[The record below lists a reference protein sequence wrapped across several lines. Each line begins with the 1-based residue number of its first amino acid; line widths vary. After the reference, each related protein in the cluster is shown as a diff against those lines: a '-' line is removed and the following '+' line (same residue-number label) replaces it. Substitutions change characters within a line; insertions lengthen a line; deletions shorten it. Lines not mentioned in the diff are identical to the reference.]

1 MDTELLK
8 TFLEVSRTRH
18 FGRAAES
25 LYLTQSAVSF
35 RIRQLENQLGV
46 NLFTRH
52 RNNIR
57 LTAAGEKLL
66 PYAETLMSTWQAARK
81 EVAHTSRH
89 NEFSIGASA
98 SLWECMLNQW
108 LGRLYQNQDA
118 HTGLQF
124 EARIAQRQSLVKQ
137 LHERQLDLLI
147 TTEAP
152 KMDEFRGLMLNRTKT
167 HVRREKPSKKS
178 TNGRWCPFCANLRL
192 KRHRFEGVFQCPL
205 YFDLS
210 DKKLLTCETVRL
222 SVKPQFSSQLLGYF
236 TLALYTSA
244 PSKLKGDLNYLRL
257 EWGPDFQ
264 QHEAGLIGADE
275 VPILTTSS
283 AELAQQQIAMLN
295 GCTWLPVSWARKKG
309 GLHTV
314 VDSTTLSRPL
324 YAIWLQNSDKN
335 ALIRDLL
342 KINVLDEVY

>member
-18 FGRAAES
+18 FGRAAEA

-66 PYAETLMSTWQAARK
+66 PYAETLMNTWQAARK

-98 SLWECMLNQW
+98 SLWECMLNNW
-108 LGRLYQNQDA
+108 LGRLYQRQEPQN
-118 HTGLQF
+118 GLQF

-152 KMDEFRGLMLNRTKT
+152 KMDEF
-167 HVRREKPSKKS
+167 
-178 TNGRWCPFCANLRL
+178 
-192 KRHRFEGVFQCPL
+192 
-205 YFDLS
+205 
-210 DKKLLTCETVRL
+210 
-222 SVKPQFSSQLLGYF
+222 SSELLGHF
-236 TLALYTSA
+236 TLALYCSSPA
-244 PSKLKGDLNYLRL
+244 RMKSELNYLRL

-264 QHEAGLIGADE
+264 QHEAGLIAADE
-275 VPILTTSS
+275 VPVLTTSS
-283 AELAQQQIAMLN
+283 AELARQQLNALN
-295 GCTWLPVSWARKKG
+295 GCSWLPVNWANEKG

-314 VDSTTLSRPL
+314 ADSATLSRPL
-324 YAIWLQNSDKN
+324 YAIWLQNSDKYS
-335 ALIRDLL
+335 LICDLL
-342 KINVLDEVY
+342 KTDILDRQ

>member
-18 FGRAAES
+18 FGRAAEA

-57 LTAAGEKLL
+57 LTTAGEKLL
-66 PYAETLMSTWQAARK
+66 PYAETLMNTWQAARK

-98 SLWECMLNQW
+98 SLWECMLNAW
-108 LGRLYQNQDA
+108 LGRLYQLQE
-118 HTGLQF
+118 TQSGLQF

-152 KMDEFRGLMLNRTKT
+152 KMDEF
-167 HVRREKPSKKS
+167 
-178 TNGRWCPFCANLRL
+178 
-192 KRHRFEGVFQCPL
+192 
-205 YFDLS
+205 
-210 DKKLLTCETVRL
+210 
-222 SVKPQFSSQLLGYF
+222 SSQLLGHF
-236 TLALYTSA
+236 TLALYCSSPA
-244 PSKLKGDLNYLRL
+244 RKKSELNYLRL

-264 QHEAGLIGADE
+264 QHETGLIAADE
-275 VPILTTSS
+275 VPVLTTSS
-283 AELAQQQIAMLN
+283 AELARQQLSALN
-295 GCTWLPVSWARKKG
+295 GCSWLPVNWANEKG

-314 VDSTTLSRPL
+314 ADSATLSRPL
-324 YAIWLQNSDKN
+324 YAIWLQNSDKYS
-335 ALIRDLL
+335 LICDLL
-342 KINVLDEVY
+342 KTDVLDEQ

>member
-1 MDTELLK
+1 MESTVDTELLK

-18 FGRAAES
+18 FGRAAEA

-57 LTAAGEKLL
+57 LTTAGEKLL
-66 PYAETLMSTWQAARK
+66 PYAETLMNTWQAARK

-98 SLWECMLNQW
+98 SLWECMLNAW
-108 LGRLYQNQDA
+108 LGRLYQLQEPQS
-118 HTGLQF
+118 GLQF

-152 KMDEFRGLMLNRTKT
+152 KMDEF
-167 HVRREKPSKKS
+167 
-178 TNGRWCPFCANLRL
+178 
-192 KRHRFEGVFQCPL
+192 
-205 YFDLS
+205 
-210 DKKLLTCETVRL
+210 
-222 SVKPQFSSQLLGYF
+222 SSQLLGHF
-236 TLALYTSA
+236 TLALYCSSPA
-244 PSKLKGDLNYLRL
+244 RKKSELNYLRL

-264 QHEAGLIGADE
+264 QHETGLIAADE
-275 VPILTTSS
+275 VPVLTTSS
-283 AELAQQQIAMLN
+283 AELTRQQLSALN
-295 GCTWLPVSWARKKG
+295 GCSWLPVNWANEKG

-314 VDSTTLSRPL
+314 ADSATLSRPL
-324 YAIWLQNSDKN
+324 YAIWLQNSDKYS
-335 ALIRDLL
+335 LICDLL
-342 KINVLDEVY
+342 KTDVLDGQ

>member
-1 MDTELLK
+1 MESTVDTELLK

-18 FGRAAES
+18 FGRAAEA

-46 NLFTRH
+46 NLFTQH

-57 LTAAGEKLL
+57 LTTAGEKLL
-66 PYAETLMSTWQAARK
+66 PYAETLMNTWQAARK

-98 SLWECMLNQW
+98 SLWECMLNAW
-108 LGRLYQNQDA
+108 LGRLYQLQEPQS
-118 HTGLQF
+118 GLQF

-152 KMDEFRGLMLNRTKT
+152 KMDEF
-167 HVRREKPSKKS
+167 
-178 TNGRWCPFCANLRL
+178 
-192 KRHRFEGVFQCPL
+192 
-205 YFDLS
+205 
-210 DKKLLTCETVRL
+210 
-222 SVKPQFSSQLLGYF
+222 SSQLLGHF
-236 TLALYTSA
+236 TLALYCSSPA
-244 PSKLKGDLNYLRL
+244 RKKSELNYLRL

-264 QHEAGLIGADE
+264 QHETGLIAADE
-275 VPILTTSS
+275 VPVLTTSS
-283 AELAQQQIAMLN
+283 AELARQQLSALN
-295 GCTWLPVSWARKKG
+295 GCSWLPVNWANEKG

-314 VDSTTLSRPL
+314 ADSATLSRPL
-324 YAIWLQNSDKN
+324 YAIWLQNSDKYS
-335 ALIRDLL
+335 LICDLL
-342 KINVLDEVY
+342 KTDVLDEQ

>member
-18 FGRAAES
+18 FGRAAEA

-66 PYAETLMSTWQAARK
+66 PYAETLMNTWQAARK

-98 SLWECMLNQW
+98 SLWECMLNDW
-108 LGRLYQNQDA
+108 LGRLYQRQEPQN
-118 HTGLQF
+118 GLQF

-152 KMDEFRGLMLNRTKT
+152 KMDEF
-167 HVRREKPSKKS
+167 
-178 TNGRWCPFCANLRL
+178 
-192 KRHRFEGVFQCPL
+192 
-205 YFDLS
+205 
-210 DKKLLTCETVRL
+210 
-222 SVKPQFSSQLLGYF
+222 SSELLGHF
-236 TLALYTSA
+236 TLALYCSSPA
-244 PSKLKGDLNYLRL
+244 RMKSELNYLRL

-264 QHEAGLIGADE
+264 QHEAGLIAADE
-275 VPILTTSS
+275 VPVLTTSS
-283 AELAQQQIAMLN
+283 AELARQQLNALN
-295 GCTWLPVSWARKKG
+295 GCSWLPVNWANEKG

-314 VDSTTLSRPL
+314 ADSATLSRPL
-324 YAIWLQNSDKN
+324 YAIWLQNNDKYS
-335 ALIRDLL
+335 LICDLL
-342 KINVLDEVY
+342 KTDVLDRQ

>member
-18 FGRAAES
+18 FGRAAEA

-57 LTAAGEKLL
+57 LTTAGEKLL
-66 PYAETLMSTWQAARK
+66 PYAETLMNTWQAARK

-98 SLWECMLNQW
+98 SLWECMLNAW
-108 LGRLYQNQDA
+108 LGRLYQLQEPQS
-118 HTGLQF
+118 GLQF

-152 KMDEFRGLMLNRTKT
+152 KMDEF
-167 HVRREKPSKKS
+167 
-178 TNGRWCPFCANLRL
+178 
-192 KRHRFEGVFQCPL
+192 
-205 YFDLS
+205 
-210 DKKLLTCETVRL
+210 
-222 SVKPQFSSQLLGYF
+222 SSQLLGHF
-236 TLALYTSA
+236 TLALYCSSPA
-244 PSKLKGDLNYLRL
+244 RKKSELNYLRL

-264 QHEAGLIGADE
+264 QHETGLIAADE
-275 VPILTTSS
+275 VPVLTTSS
-283 AELAQQQIAMLN
+283 AELARQQLSALN
-295 GCTWLPVSWARKKG
+295 GCSWLPVNWANEKG

-314 VDSTTLSRPL
+314 ADSATLSRPL
-324 YAIWLQNSDKN
+324 YAIWLQNSDKYS
-335 ALIRDLL
+335 LICDLL
-342 KINVLDEVY
+342 KTNVLDEQ

>member
-18 FGRAAES
+18 FGRAAEA

-35 RIRQLENQLGV
+35 RIRQLENQLSV

-57 LTAAGEKLL
+57 LTTAGEKLL
-66 PYAETLMSTWQAARK
+66 PYAETLMNTWQAARK

-98 SLWECMLNQW
+98 SLWECMLNAW
-108 LGRLYQNQDA
+108 LGRLYQLQEPQS
-118 HTGLQF
+118 GLQF

-152 KMDEFRGLMLNRTKT
+152 KMDEF
-167 HVRREKPSKKS
+167 
-178 TNGRWCPFCANLRL
+178 
-192 KRHRFEGVFQCPL
+192 
-205 YFDLS
+205 
-210 DKKLLTCETVRL
+210 
-222 SVKPQFSSQLLGYF
+222 SSQLLGHF
-236 TLALYTSA
+236 TLALYCSSPA
-244 PSKLKGDLNYLRL
+244 RKKSELNYLRL

-264 QHEAGLIGADE
+264 QHETGLIAADE
-275 VPILTTSS
+275 VPVLTTSS
-283 AELAQQQIAMLN
+283 AELARQQLSALN
-295 GCTWLPVSWARKKG
+295 GCSWLPVNWANEKG

-314 VDSTTLSRPL
+314 ADSATLSRPL
-324 YAIWLQNSDKN
+324 YAIWLQNSDKYS
-335 ALIRDLL
+335 LICDLL
-342 KINVLDEVY
+342 KTDVLDDQ

>member
-18 FGRAAES
+18 FGRAAEA

-57 LTAAGEKLL
+57 LTTAGEKLL
-66 PYAETLMSTWQAARK
+66 PYAETLMNTWQAARK

-98 SLWECMLNQW
+98 SLWECMLNAW
-108 LGRLYQNQDA
+108 LGRLYQLQEPQS
-118 HTGLQF
+118 GLQF

-152 KMDEFRGLMLNRTKT
+152 KMDEF
-167 HVRREKPSKKS
+167 
-178 TNGRWCPFCANLRL
+178 
-192 KRHRFEGVFQCPL
+192 
-205 YFDLS
+205 
-210 DKKLLTCETVRL
+210 
-222 SVKPQFSSQLLGYF
+222 SSQLLGHF
-236 TLALYTSA
+236 TLALYCSSPA
-244 PSKLKGDLNYLRL
+244 RKKSELNYLRL

-264 QHEAGLIGADE
+264 QHETGLIAADE
-275 VPILTTSS
+275 VPVLTTSS
-283 AELAQQQIAMLN
+283 AELALQQLSALN
-295 GCTWLPVSWARKKG
+295 GCSWLPVNWANEKG

-314 VDSTTLSRPL
+314 ADSATLSRPL
-324 YAIWLQNSDKN
+324 YAIWLQNSDKYS
-335 ALIRDLL
+335 LICDLL
-342 KINVLDEVY
+342 KTDVLDEQ

>member
-1 MDTELLK
+1 MESTVDTELLK

-18 FGRAAES
+18 FGRAAEA

-57 LTAAGEKLL
+57 LTTAGEKLL
-66 PYAETLMSTWQAARK
+66 PYAETLMNTWQAARK

-98 SLWECMLNQW
+98 SLWECMLNAW
-108 LGRLYQNQDA
+108 LGRLYQLQEPQS
-118 HTGLQF
+118 GLQF

-152 KMDEFRGLMLNRTKT
+152 KMDEF
-167 HVRREKPSKKS
+167 
-178 TNGRWCPFCANLRL
+178 
-192 KRHRFEGVFQCPL
+192 
-205 YFDLS
+205 
-210 DKKLLTCETVRL
+210 
-222 SVKPQFSSQLLGYF
+222 SSQLLGHF
-236 TLALYTSA
+236 TLALYCSSPA
-244 PSKLKGDLNYLRL
+244 RKKSELNYLRL
-257 EWGPDFQ
+257 EWDPDFQ
-264 QHEAGLIGADE
+264 QHETGLIAADE
-275 VPILTTSS
+275 VPVLTTSS
-283 AELAQQQIAMLN
+283 AELARQQLSALN
-295 GCTWLPVSWARKKG
+295 GCSWLPVNWANEKG

-314 VDSTTLSRPL
+314 ADSATLSRPL
-324 YAIWLQNSDKN
+324 YAIWLQNSDKYS
-335 ALIRDLL
+335 LICDLL
-342 KINVLDEVY
+342 KTDVLDEQ

>member
-1 MDTELLK
+1 MESTVDTELLK

-18 FGRAAES
+18 FGRAAEA

-57 LTAAGEKLL
+57 LTTAGEKLL
-66 PYAETLMSTWQAARK
+66 PYAETLMNTWQAARK

-98 SLWECMLNQW
+98 SLWECMLNAW
-108 LGRLYQNQDA
+108 LGRLYQLQEPQS
-118 HTGLQF
+118 GLQF

-152 KMDEFRGLMLNRTKT
+152 KMDEF
-167 HVRREKPSKKS
+167 
-178 TNGRWCPFCANLRL
+178 
-192 KRHRFEGVFQCPL
+192 
-205 YFDLS
+205 
-210 DKKLLTCETVRL
+210 
-222 SVKPQFSSQLLGYF
+222 SSQLLGHF
-236 TLALYTSA
+236 TLALYCSSPA
-244 PSKLKGDLNYLRL
+244 RKRSELNYLRL

-264 QHEAGLIGADE
+264 QHETGLIAADE
-275 VPILTTSS
+275 VPVLTTSS
-283 AELAQQQIAMLN
+283 AELARQQLSALN
-295 GCTWLPVSWARKKG
+295 GCSWLPVNWANEKG

-314 VDSTTLSRPL
+314 ADSATLSRPL
-324 YAIWLQNSDKN
+324 YAIWLQNSDKYS
-335 ALIRDLL
+335 LICDLL
-342 KINVLDEVY
+342 KTDVLDEQ

>member
-18 FGRAAES
+18 FGRAAEA

-57 LTAAGEKLL
+57 LTTAGEKLL
-66 PYAETLMSTWQAARK
+66 PYAETLMNTWQAARK

-98 SLWECMLNQW
+98 SLWECMLNAW
-108 LGRLYQNQDA
+108 LGRLYQLQEPQS
-118 HTGLQF
+118 GLQF

-152 KMDEFRGLMLNRTKT
+152 KMDEF
-167 HVRREKPSKKS
+167 
-178 TNGRWCPFCANLRL
+178 
-192 KRHRFEGVFQCPL
+192 
-205 YFDLS
+205 
-210 DKKLLTCETVRL
+210 
-222 SVKPQFSSQLLGYF
+222 SSQLLGHF
-236 TLALYTSA
+236 TLALYCSSPA
-244 PSKLKGDLNYLRL
+244 RKKSELNYLRL

-264 QHEAGLIGADE
+264 QHETGLIAADE
-275 VPILTTSS
+275 VPVLTTSS
-283 AELAQQQIAMLN
+283 AELARQQLSALN
-295 GCTWLPVSWARKKG
+295 GCSWLPVNWANEKG

-314 VDSTTLSRPL
+314 ADSATLSRPL
-324 YAIWLQNSDKN
+324 YSIWLQNSDKYS
-335 ALIRDLL
+335 LICDLL
-342 KINVLDEVY
+342 KTDVLDEQ

>member
-1 MDTELLK
+1 MESTVDTELLK

-18 FGRAAES
+18 FGRAAEA

-57 LTAAGEKLL
+57 LTTAGEKLL
-66 PYAETLMSTWQAARK
+66 PYAETLMNTWQAARK

-98 SLWECMLNQW
+98 SLWECMLNAW
-108 LGRLYQNQDA
+108 LGRLYQLQEPQS
-118 HTGLQF
+118 GLQF

-152 KMDEFRGLMLNRTKT
+152 KMDEF
-167 HVRREKPSKKS
+167 
-178 TNGRWCPFCANLRL
+178 
-192 KRHRFEGVFQCPL
+192 
-205 YFDLS
+205 
-210 DKKLLTCETVRL
+210 
-222 SVKPQFSSQLLGYF
+222 SSQLLGHF
-236 TLALYTSA
+236 TLALYCSSPA
-244 PSKLKGDLNYLRL
+244 RKKSELNYLRL

-264 QHEAGLIGADE
+264 QHETGLIAADE
-275 VPILTTSS
+275 VPVLTTSS
-283 AELAQQQIAMLN
+283 AELARQQLSALN
-295 GCTWLPVSWARKKG
+295 GCSWLPVNWANEKG

-314 VDSTTLSRPL
+314 ADSATLSRPL
-324 YAIWLQNSDKN
+324 YAIWLQNSDKYT
-335 ALIRDLL
+335 LICDLL
-342 KINVLDEVY
+342 KTDVLDEQ

>member
-18 FGRAAES
+18 FGRAAEA

-66 PYAETLMSTWQAARK
+66 PYAETLMNTWQAARK
-81 EVAHTSRH
+81 EVANTSRH

-98 SLWECMLNQW
+98 SLWECMLNDW
-108 LGRLYQNQDA
+108 LKRLYQSQEPQSS
-118 HTGLQF
+118 LQF

-147 TTEAP
+147 TTETP
-152 KMDEFRGLMLNRTKT
+152 KMDEFSG
-167 HVRREKPSKKS
+167 
-178 TNGRWCPFCANLRL
+178 
-192 KRHRFEGVFQCPL
+192 
-205 YFDLS
+205 
-210 DKKLLTCETVRL
+210 
-222 SVKPQFSSQLLGYF
+222 QLLGYF
-236 TLALYTSA
+236 TLALYCSS
-244 PSKLKGDLNYLRL
+244 PSQTKDELNYLRL

-264 QHEAGLIGADE
+264 QHEAGLIAGDE
-275 VPILTTSS
+275 VPVLTTSS
-283 AELAQQQIAMLN
+283 AELARQQLSVIK
-295 GCTWLPVSWARKKG
+295 GFSWLPVNWAKTKSD
-309 GLHTV
+309 LHTV
-314 VDSTTLSRPL
+314 TDSTTLSRPL
-324 YAIWLQNSDKN
+324 YAVWLQNSDKN
-335 ALIRDLL
+335 GLICDLL
-342 KINVLDEVY
+342 RTDILEN

>member
-1 MDTELLK
+1 MESTVDTELLK

-18 FGRAAES
+18 FGRAAEA

-57 LTAAGEKLL
+57 LTTAGEKLL
-66 PYAETLMSTWQAARK
+66 PYAETLMNTWQAARK

-98 SLWECMLNQW
+98 SLWECMLNAW
-108 LGRLYQNQDA
+108 LGRLYQLQEPQS
-118 HTGLQF
+118 GLQF

-152 KMDEFRGLMLNRTKT
+152 KMDEF
-167 HVRREKPSKKS
+167 
-178 TNGRWCPFCANLRL
+178 
-192 KRHRFEGVFQCPL
+192 
-205 YFDLS
+205 
-210 DKKLLTCETVRL
+210 
-222 SVKPQFSSQLLGYF
+222 SSQLLGHF
-236 TLALYTSA
+236 TLALYCSSPA
-244 PSKLKGDLNYLRL
+244 RKKSELNYLRL

-264 QHEAGLIGADE
+264 QHETGLIAADE
-275 VPILTTSS
+275 VPVLTTSS
-283 AELAQQQIAMLN
+283 AELAQQQLSALN
-295 GCTWLPVSWARKKG
+295 GCSWLPVNWANEKG

-314 VDSTTLSRPL
+314 ADSATLSRPL
-324 YAIWLQNSDKN
+324 YAIWLQNSDKYS
-335 ALIRDLL
+335 LICDLL
-342 KINVLDEVY
+342 KTDVLDEQ

>member
-18 FGRAAES
+18 FGRAAEA

-57 LTAAGEKLL
+57 LTTAGEKLL
-66 PYAETLMSTWQAARK
+66 PYAETLMNTWQAARK

-98 SLWECMLNQW
+98 SLWECMLNAW
-108 LGRLYQNQDA
+108 LGRLYQLQEPQS
-118 HTGLQF
+118 GLQF

-152 KMDEFRGLMLNRTKT
+152 KMDEF
-167 HVRREKPSKKS
+167 
-178 TNGRWCPFCANLRL
+178 
-192 KRHRFEGVFQCPL
+192 
-205 YFDLS
+205 
-210 DKKLLTCETVRL
+210 
-222 SVKPQFSSQLLGYF
+222 SSQLLGHF
-236 TLALYTSA
+236 TLALYCSSPA
-244 PSKLKGDLNYLRL
+244 RKKSELNYLRL

-264 QHEAGLIGADE
+264 QHETGLIAADE
-275 VPILTTSS
+275 VPVLTTSS
-283 AELAQQQIAMLN
+283 AELARQQLSALN
-295 GCTWLPVSWARKKG
+295 GCSWLPVNWANEKG

-314 VDSTTLSRPL
+314 ADSATLSRPL
-324 YAIWLQNSDKN
+324 YAICLQNSDKYS
-335 ALIRDLL
+335 LICDLL
-342 KINVLDEVY
+342 KTDVLDEQ

>member
-1 MDTELLK
+1 MESTVDTELLK

-18 FGRAAES
+18 FGRAAEA

-57 LTAAGEKLL
+57 LTTAGEKLL
-66 PYAETLMSTWQAARK
+66 PYAETLMNTWQAARK

-98 SLWECMLNQW
+98 SLWECMLNAW
-108 LGRLYQNQDA
+108 LGRLYQLQEPQS
-118 HTGLQF
+118 GLQF

-152 KMDEFRGLMLNRTKT
+152 KMDEF
-167 HVRREKPSKKS
+167 
-178 TNGRWCPFCANLRL
+178 
-192 KRHRFEGVFQCPL
+192 
-205 YFDLS
+205 
-210 DKKLLTCETVRL
+210 
-222 SVKPQFSSQLLGYF
+222 SSQLLGHF
-236 TLALYTSA
+236 TLALYCSSPA
-244 PSKLKGDLNYLRL
+244 RKKSELNYLRL

-264 QHEAGLIGADE
+264 QHETGLIAADE
-275 VPILTTSS
+275 VPVLTTSS
-283 AELAQQQIAMLN
+283 AELARQQLSALN
-295 GCTWLPVSWARKKG
+295 GCSWLPVNWANEKG

-314 VDSTTLSRPL
+314 ADSATLSQPL
-324 YAIWLQNSDKN
+324 YAIWLQNSDKYS
-335 ALIRDLL
+335 LICDLL
-342 KINVLDEVY
+342 KTDVLDEQ

>member
-18 FGRAAES
+18 FGRAAEA

-57 LTAAGEKLL
+57 LTTAGEKLL
-66 PYAETLMSTWQAARK
+66 PYAETLMNTWQAARK

-89 NEFSIGASA
+89 NDASA
-98 SLWECMLNQW
+98 SLWECMLNAW
-108 LGRLYQNQDA
+108 LGRLYQLQEPQS
-118 HTGLQF
+118 GLQF

-152 KMDEFRGLMLNRTKT
+152 KMDEF
-167 HVRREKPSKKS
+167 
-178 TNGRWCPFCANLRL
+178 
-192 KRHRFEGVFQCPL
+192 
-205 YFDLS
+205 
-210 DKKLLTCETVRL
+210 
-222 SVKPQFSSQLLGYF
+222 SSQLLGHF
-236 TLALYTSA
+236 TLALYCSSPA
-244 PSKLKGDLNYLRL
+244 RKKSELNYLRL

-264 QHEAGLIGADE
+264 QHETGLIAADE
-275 VPILTTSS
+275 VPVLTTSS
-283 AELAQQQIAMLN
+283 AELARQQLSALN
-295 GCTWLPVSWARKKG
+295 GCSWLPVNWANEKG

-314 VDSTTLSRPL
+314 ADSATLSRPL
-324 YAIWLQNSDKN
+324 YAIWLQNSDKYS
-335 ALIRDLL
+335 LICDLL
-342 KINVLDEVY
+342 KTDVLDEQ

>member
-18 FGRAAES
+18 FGRAAEA

-66 PYAETLMSTWQAARK
+66 PYAETLMNTWQAARK
-81 EVAHTSRH
+81 EVANTSRH

-98 SLWECMLNQW
+98 SLWECMLNNW
-108 LGRLYQNQDA
+108 LGRLYQLQEPQSS
-118 HTGLQF
+118 LQF

-152 KMDEFRGLMLNRTKT
+152 KMDEF
-167 HVRREKPSKKS
+167 
-178 TNGRWCPFCANLRL
+178 
-192 KRHRFEGVFQCPL
+192 
-205 YFDLS
+205 
-210 DKKLLTCETVRL
+210 
-222 SVKPQFSSQLLGYF
+222 SSQLLGYF
-236 TLALYTSA
+236 TLALYCST
-244 PSKLKGDLNYLRL
+244 PSLTKDELNYLRL

-264 QHEAGLIGADE
+264 QHETGLIAADE
-275 VPILTTSS
+275 VPVLTTSS
-283 AELAQQQIAMLN
+283 AELARQQLSVLK
-295 GCTWLPVSWARKKG
+295 GFSWLPVNWAKAKSD
-309 GLHTV
+309 LHTV
-314 VDSTTLSRPL
+314 ADSATLSRPL
-324 YAIWLQNSDKN
+324 YAVWLQNSDKYP
-335 ALIRDLL
+335 LIRDLL
-342 KINVLDEVY
+342 KTNIVEG

>member
-18 FGRAAES
+18 FGRAAEA

-57 LTAAGEKLL
+57 LTTAGEKLL
-66 PYAETLMSTWQAARK
+66 PYAETLMNTWQAARK

-98 SLWECMLNQW
+98 SLWECMLNAW
-108 LGRLYQNQDA
+108 LGRLYQLQEPQSS
-118 HTGLQF
+118 LQF

-152 KMDEFRGLMLNRTKT
+152 KMDEF
-167 HVRREKPSKKS
+167 
-178 TNGRWCPFCANLRL
+178 
-192 KRHRFEGVFQCPL
+192 
-205 YFDLS
+205 
-210 DKKLLTCETVRL
+210 
-222 SVKPQFSSQLLGYF
+222 SSQLLGHF
-236 TLALYTSA
+236 TLALYCSSPA
-244 PSKLKGDLNYLRL
+244 RKKSELNYLRL

-264 QHEAGLIGADE
+264 QHETGLIAADE
-275 VPILTTSS
+275 VPVLTTSS
-283 AELAQQQIAMLN
+283 AELARQQLSALN
-295 GCTWLPVSWARKKG
+295 GCSWLPVNWANEKG

-314 VDSTTLSRPL
+314 ADSATLSRPL
-324 YAIWLQNSDKN
+324 YAIWLQNSDKYS
-335 ALIRDLL
+335 LICDLL
-342 KINVLDEVY
+342 KTDVLDEQ

>member
-18 FGRAAES
+18 FGRAAEA

-57 LTAAGEKLL
+57 LTTAGEKLL
-66 PYAETLMSTWQAARK
+66 PYAETLMNTWQAARK

-98 SLWECMLNQW
+98 SLWECMLNAW
-108 LGRLYQNQDA
+108 LGRLYQLQEPQS
-118 HTGLQF
+118 GLQF

-152 KMDEFRGLMLNRTKT
+152 KMDEF
-167 HVRREKPSKKS
+167 
-178 TNGRWCPFCANLRL
+178 
-192 KRHRFEGVFQCPL
+192 
-205 YFDLS
+205 
-210 DKKLLTCETVRL
+210 
-222 SVKPQFSSQLLGYF
+222 SSQLLGHF
-236 TLALYTSA
+236 TLALYCSSPA
-244 PSKLKGDLNYLRL
+244 RKKSELNYLRL

-264 QHEAGLIGADE
+264 QHETGLIAADE
-275 VPILTTSS
+275 VPVLTTSS
-283 AELAQQQIAMLN
+283 AELARQQLSALN
-295 GCTWLPVSWARKKG
+295 GCSWLPVNWANEKG

-314 VDSTTLSRPL
+314 ADSATLLRPL
-324 YAIWLQNSDKN
+324 YAIWLQNSDKYS
-335 ALIRDLL
+335 LICDLL
-342 KINVLDEVY
+342 KTDVLDEQ

>member
-152 KMDEFRGLMLNRTKT
+152 KMDEL
-167 HVRREKPSKKS
+167 
-178 TNGRWCPFCANLRL
+178 
-192 KRHRFEGVFQCPL
+192 
-205 YFDLS
+205 
-210 DKKLLTCETVRL
+210 
-222 SVKPQFSSQLLGYF
+222 SSQLLGYF

-295 GCTWLPVSWARKKG
+295 GCTWLPVSWARKKAACIP
-309 GLHTV
+309 
-314 VDSTTLSRPL
+314 LSIAQHFHGRFMP
-324 YAIWLQNSDKN
+324 YGCKIAIKM
-335 ALIRDLL
+335 R
-342 KINVLDEVY
+342 

>member
-18 FGRAAES
+18 FGRAAEA

-57 LTAAGEKLL
+57 LTTAGEKLL
-66 PYAETLMSTWQAARK
+66 PYAETLMNTWQAARK

-98 SLWECMLNQW
+98 SLWECMLNAW
-108 LGRLYQNQDA
+108 LGRLYQLQEPQS
-118 HTGLQF
+118 GLQF

-152 KMDEFRGLMLNRTKT
+152 KMDEF
-167 HVRREKPSKKS
+167 
-178 TNGRWCPFCANLRL
+178 
-192 KRHRFEGVFQCPL
+192 
-205 YFDLS
+205 
-210 DKKLLTCETVRL
+210 
-222 SVKPQFSSQLLGYF
+222 SSQLLGHF
-236 TLALYTSA
+236 TLALYCSSPA
-244 PSKLKGDLNYLRL
+244 RKKSELNYLRL

-264 QHEAGLIGADE
+264 QHETGLIAADE
-275 VPILTTSS
+275 EPVLTTSS
-283 AELAQQQIAMLN
+283 AELARQQLSALN
-295 GCTWLPVSWARKKG
+295 GCSWLPVNWANEKG

-314 VDSTTLSRPL
+314 ADSATLSRPL
-324 YAIWLQNSDKN
+324 YAIWLQNSDKYS
-335 ALIRDLL
+335 LICDLL
-342 KINVLDEVY
+342 KTDVLDGQ

>member
-18 FGRAAES
+18 FGRAAEA

-89 NEFSIGASA
+89 HQFSIGASA
-98 SLWECMLNQW
+98 SLWECMLSDW
-108 LGRLYQNQDA
+108 LGKLYTLPGDF
-118 HTGLQF
+118 QF

-147 TTEAP
+147 TTETP
-152 KMDEFRGLMLNRTKT
+152 KMDE
-167 HVRREKPSKKS
+167 
-178 TNGRWCPFCANLRL
+178 
-192 KRHRFEGVFQCPL
+192 
-205 YFDLS
+205 
-210 DKKLLTCETVRL
+210 
-222 SVKPQFSSQLLGYF
+222 FSSQLLGHF
-236 TLALYTSA
+236 TMALYSA
-244 PSKLKGDLNYLRL
+244 EPGRNKSELNYLRL

-264 QHEAGLIGADE
+264 QHEAELIANDD
-275 VPILTTSS
+275 VPRLTTSS
-283 AELAQQQIAMLN
+283 AEVAHQQLARLN
-295 GCTWLPVSWARKKG
+295 GCTWLPVTWATQKE
-309 GLHTV
+309 GLHPVADAASLT
-314 VDSTTLSRPL
+314 RPL
-324 YAIWLQNSDKN
+324 YAIWLQNSDKQN
-335 ALIRDLL
+335 QIKEILQVDIID
-342 KINVLDEVY
+342 

>member
-1 MDTELLK
+1 MESTVDTELLK

-18 FGRAAES
+18 FGRAAEA

-57 LTAAGEKLL
+57 LTTAGEKLL
-66 PYAETLMSTWQAARK
+66 PYAETLMNTWQAARK

-98 SLWECMLNQW
+98 SLWECMLNAW
-108 LGRLYQNQDA
+108 LGRLYQLQEPQS
-118 HTGLQF
+118 GLQF

-152 KMDEFRGLMLNRTKT
+152 KMDEF
-167 HVRREKPSKKS
+167 
-178 TNGRWCPFCANLRL
+178 
-192 KRHRFEGVFQCPL
+192 
-205 YFDLS
+205 
-210 DKKLLTCETVRL
+210 
-222 SVKPQFSSQLLGYF
+222 SSQLLGHF
-236 TLALYTSA
+236 TLALYCSSPA
-244 PSKLKGDLNYLRL
+244 RKKSELNYLRL

-264 QHEAGLIGADE
+264 QHETGLIAADE
-275 VPILTTSS
+275 VPVLTTSS
-283 AELAQQQIAMLN
+283 AELARQQLSALN
-295 GCTWLPVSWARKKG
+295 GCSWLPVNWANEKG

-314 VDSTTLSRPL
+314 VDSATLSRPL
-324 YAIWLQNSDKN
+324 YAIWLQNSDKYS
-335 ALIRDLL
+335 LICDLL
-342 KINVLDEVY
+342 KTDVLDEQ